1 MRPMCLQAEP
11 PAVDHRTAQPDA
23 PGRSIEAATVP
34 EPRGA
39 KRGKENDPDNQDE
52 EVSILELPP
61 ML

>member
-11 PAVDHRTAQPDA
+11 PAVDQPTAQPDA
-23 PGRSIEAATVP
+23 LGRSIEAATVP

-52 EVSILELPP
+52 EVTIL
-61 ML
+61 